1 MRCALKT
8 LSPIANP
15 NVQIELTNLNSS
27 AIETIVLNDNGAVV
41 EFTSGPRLY
50 TYALAKGTDVQE
62 LADELTGAT
71 SVGSKFNTL
80 VREGVLTAV

>member
-8 LSPIANP
+8 LSPIANSK
-15 NVQIELTNLNSS
+15 VQIELTNLNST
-27 AIETIVLNDNGAVV
+27 AIETIVLSDKGAVV

-50 TYALAKGTDVQE
+50 TYALAKGADVQGI
-62 LADELTGAT
+62 ADELTNAP

-80 VREGVLTAV
+80 VRDGVLTAV